1 MLEHFSSQ
9 EGESYVDI
17 LVEGTACSHYLR
29 IRLTKMGVPFRTFR
43 SGMTVSYF
51 PTFHLHSPKPSV
63 SPSLC

>member
-29 IRLTKMGVPFRTFR
+29 IRLTKMGVPFLDLSFR
-43 SGMTVSYF
+43 NDRFVF
-51 PTFHLHSPKPSV
+51 PNI
-63 SPSLC
+63 SPSQP